1 MWNIKISVD
10 NADVLGTGT
19 IVCSSIAPINI
30 YPLPVPFEN
39 YRIECVFLT
48 DPQKQPEVSGVAV
61 GNYHFK
67 ISFVNFN
74 SGIGNATSTPIY
86 VANHNG
92 KKILFN
98 TASYMLGSPPTGT
111 RVFHYT
117 FVDGGPVVG

>member
-1 MWNIKISVD
+1 MWNIKISIDTV
-10 NADVLGTGT
+10 DVLGTGT
-19 IVCSSIAPINI
+19 IVCPSVAPINL
-30 YPLPVPFEN
+30 YPLPTPFEG
-39 YRIECVFLT
+39 YRVECVFLT
-48 DPQKQPEVSGVAV
+48 DPQKQPELSFVAV
-61 GNYHFK
+61 KDGHFK

-74 SGIGNATSTPIY
+74 SGIGNATSVPIY

-98 TASYMLGSPPTGT
+98 AASYMLGSHPTGT